1 MEEIIYYP
9 CGAIN
14 SPIDERDYL
23 YNPVCANQKELPSS
37 FSLDYNY
44 HILNQGSVGSCVAHS
59 LSEMKSYIDS
69 VENNNMYS
77 VGFIYANR
85 KNGDISGSGMIPRQA
100 LSNLVSDG
108 DCYNSDFPINEE
120 YPSILKTLDTYGKD
134 QLFEKASKHKS
145 KAFAKLEIEQIK
157 EYLFNQ
163 QKPIMITVKVYS
175 SFYESRYRKGEV
187 PNQIYGTYFGSHAME
202 IIGYDEDKLKIVN
215 SWGKDFGDSGF
226 VYIDI
231 NNPIIR
237 ELWVLEDEKNII
249 KPIQPQPNKPTGNI
263 LYRVQLG
270 AFRNRCYADELVIE
284 LKQKGIDSCI
294 KIYPD
299 MFKVQVGCYLVRDN
313 AINMQNKLKNIGYD
327 CFIVECK

>member
-157 EYLFNQ
+157 EYLVNQ
-163 QKPIMITVKVYS
+163 QKPIMIIVKVYS
-175 SFYESRYRKGEV
+175 SFYESRYRKGDV

-249 KPIQPQPNKPTGNI
+249 KPTKKVGW
-263 LYRVQLG
+263 RVQVS
-270 AFRNRCYADELVIE
+270 A
-284 LKQKGIDSCI
+284 
-294 KIYPD
+294 
-299 MFKVQVGCYLVRDN
+299 
-313 AINMQNKLKNIGYD
+313 NKLKESAEDDCKKLATYGIDTCPILVNGWWKVQCGYFENIENRDNMVKKLENLGYKVYLEK
-327 CFIVECK
+327 VEK

>member
-187 PNQIYGTYFGSHAME
+187 PNQIYGTYFGSHAMA

-215 SWGKDFGDSGF
+215 SWGKDFGDNGF

-249 KPIQPQPNKPTGNI
+249 KPTKKVGW
-263 LYRVQLG
+263 RVQVS
-270 AFRNRCYADELVIE
+270 A
-284 LKQKGIDSCI
+284 
-294 KIYPD
+294 
-299 MFKVQVGCYLVRDN
+299 
-313 AINMQNKLKNIGYD
+313 NKLKESAEDDCKKLATYGIDTCPILVNGWWKVQCGYFENIENRDNMVKKLENLGYKVYLEK
-327 CFIVECK
+327 VEK